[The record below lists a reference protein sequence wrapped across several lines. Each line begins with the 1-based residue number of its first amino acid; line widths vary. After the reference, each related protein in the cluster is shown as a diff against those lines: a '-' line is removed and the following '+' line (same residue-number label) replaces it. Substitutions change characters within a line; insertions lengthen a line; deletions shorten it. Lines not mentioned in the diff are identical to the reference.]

1 MLMLGGCSY
10 HDRDFTVEDRDRGV
24 LLAMEEEL
32 VKSDI
37 ARWNP
42 SAGDSNKLGKIE

>member
-32 VKSDI
+32 VAYERAMRR
-37 ARWNP
+37 AREK
-42 SAGDSNKLGKIE
+42 DEM